1 MSTLTSSPAWQALIA
16 HKSVLEH
23 VTMRELFAKDAQ
35 RFTKMSREACGL
47 FVDYSK
53 HRTTDE
59 TLALLFALS
68 RGRDAYEGF
77 LGWLDSSGAVVLS
90 AIILAGVLYHTIT
103 WLRLTAHIQVVRL
116 GRRVLPRRLV
126 LAGLLTLWVAVSAIV
141 AYLHIW
147 L

>member
-1 MSTLTSSPAWQALIA
+1 MSVTQGGRSPVHVRPMPRTWWLRSRRYRRFAIRELTSVAVAAS
-16 HKSVLEH
+16 SVIL
-23 VTMRELFAKDAQ
+23 
-35 RFTKMSREACGL
+35 
-47 FVDYSK
+47 
-53 HRTTDE
+53 
-59 TLALLFALS
+59 LALLFALS
-68 RGRDAYEGF
+68 RDRDAYEGF

-141 AYLHIW
+141 AYLQIW

>member
-1 MSTLTSSPAWQALIA
+1 MSFTQGGRSPVYVRPMPRTWWLRTRRYRRFAIRELTSVAVAAS
-16 HKSVLEH
+16 SVIL
-23 VTMRELFAKDAQ
+23 
-35 RFTKMSREACGL
+35 
-47 FVDYSK
+47 
-53 HRTTDE
+53 
-59 TLALLFALS
+59 LALLFALS

>member
-1 MSTLTSSPAWQALIA
+1 MSGTQGGRSPVYVRPMPRTWWLRTRRYRRFASRELTSVAVAAS
-16 HKSVLEH
+16 SVIL
-23 VTMRELFAKDAQ
+23 
-35 RFTKMSREACGL
+35 
-47 FVDYSK
+47 
-53 HRTTDE
+53 
-59 TLALLFALS
+59 LALLFALS

>member
-1 MSTLTSSPAWQALIA
+1 MSGTQGGRSPVYVRPMPRTWWLRTRRYRRFAIRELTSVAVAAS
-16 HKSVLEH
+16 SVIL
-23 VTMRELFAKDAQ
+23 
-35 RFTKMSREACGL
+35 
-47 FVDYSK
+47 
-53 HRTTDE
+53 
-59 TLALLFALS
+59 LALLFALS

>member
-1 MSTLTSSPAWQALIA
+1 MSATQGGRSPVYVRPMPRTWWLRTRRYRRFAIRELTSVAVAAS
-16 HKSVLEH
+16 SVIL
-23 VTMRELFAKDAQ
+23 
-35 RFTKMSREACGL
+35 
-47 FVDYSK
+47 
-53 HRTTDE
+53 
-59 TLALLFALS
+59 LALLFALS

-90 AIILAGVLYHTIT
+90 AIILAGVVYHTIT

>member
-1 MSTLTSSPAWQALIA
+1 MSVPQGGRSPVYVRPMPRTWWLRTRRYRRFASRELTSVAVAA
-16 HKSVLEH
+16 CSVILL
-23 VTMRELFAKDAQ
+23 VF
-35 RFTKMSREACGL
+35 
-47 FVDYSK
+47 
-53 HRTTDE
+53 
-59 TLALLFALS
+59 LFALS
-68 RGRDAYEGF
+68 RGRGAYEGF
-77 LGWLDSSGAVVLS
+77 LDWLDSPSAVVLS

>member
-1 MSTLTSSPAWQALIA
+1 MSGTQGGRSPVYVRPMPRTWGLRTRRYRRLAIREFTSVAVAAS
-16 HKSVLEH
+16 SVIL
-23 VTMRELFAKDAQ
+23 
-35 RFTKMSREACGL
+35 
-47 FVDYSK
+47 
-53 HRTTDE
+53 
-59 TLALLFALS
+59 LALLFALS
-68 RGRDAYEGF
+68 RGRDVYEGF

-90 AIILAGVLYHTIT
+90 AVILAGVLYHTIT

>member
-1 MSTLTSSPAWQALIA
+1 MPRTWWLRTRRYRRFAIRELTSVAVTAS
-16 HKSVLEH
+16 SVIL
-23 VTMRELFAKDAQ
+23 
-35 RFTKMSREACGL
+35 
-47 FVDYSK
+47 
-53 HRTTDE
+53 
-59 TLALLFALS
+59 LALLFALS

-116 GRRVLPRRLV
+116 GRRVLPRHLV

>member
-1 MSTLTSSPAWQALIA
+1 MNGTQGGRSPLHVRPMPRMWWLRTSRYRRFASRELTSVAVAAS
-16 HKSVLEH
+16 SVIL
-23 VTMRELFAKDAQ
+23 
-35 RFTKMSREACGL
+35 
-47 FVDYSK
+47 
-53 HRTTDE
+53 
-59 TLALLFALS
+59 LALLFALS

-126 LAGLLTLWVAVSAIV
+126 LAGLLALWGAVSAIV

>member
-1 MSTLTSSPAWQALIA
+1 MSVPQDGRSPVYVRPMPRTWWLQTRRYRRFASRELTSVAVAA
-16 HKSVLEH
+16 CSVI
-23 VTMRELFAKDAQ
+23 
-35 RFTKMSREACGL
+35 
-47 FVDYSK
+47 
-53 HRTTDE
+53 
-59 TLALLFALS
+59 LLVFLVALS

-77 LGWLDSSGAVVLS
+77 LGWLDSPGAVVLS

>member
-1 MSTLTSSPAWQALIA
+1 MNGTQGGRSPLYVRPMPRTWWLQTSRYRRFASRELTSVAVAAS
-16 HKSVLEH
+16 SVIL
-23 VTMRELFAKDAQ
+23 
-35 RFTKMSREACGL
+35 
-47 FVDYSK
+47 
-53 HRTTDE
+53 
-59 TLALLFALS
+59 LALLFALS

-126 LAGLLTLWVAVSAIV
+126 LAGLLTLWVAMSAIV

>member
-1 MSTLTSSPAWQALIA
+1 MSGTQGGRSPVYVRPMPRTWWLRTRRYRQFAIRELTSVAVAAS
-16 HKSVLEH
+16 SVIL
-23 VTMRELFAKDAQ
+23 
-35 RFTKMSREACGL
+35 
-47 FVDYSK
+47 
-53 HRTTDE
+53 
-59 TLALLFALS
+59 LALLFALS

-103 WLRLTAHIQVVRL
+103 WLRLAAHIQVVRL

>member
-1 MSTLTSSPAWQALIA
+1 MSATQGGRSPVYVRPMPRTWWLQTRRYRRFASRELTSVAVAA
-16 HKSVLEH
+16 CSVILL
-23 VTMRELFAKDAQ
+23 VF
-35 RFTKMSREACGL
+35 
-47 FVDYSK
+47 
-53 HRTTDE
+53 
-59 TLALLFALS
+59 LFALS

-77 LGWLDSSGAVVLS
+77 LGWLDSPGAVVLS

-126 LAGLLTLWVAVSAIV
+126 LAGLLTLWVVVSAIV

>member
-1 MSTLTSSPAWQALIA
+1 MSGTQGGRSPVYVRPMPRTWWLRTRRYRRFASRELTSVAVAAS
-16 HKSVLEH
+16 SVIL
-23 VTMRELFAKDAQ
+23 
-35 RFTKMSREACGL
+35 
-47 FVDYSK
+47 
-53 HRTTDE
+53 
-59 TLALLFALS
+59 LALLFALS

-126 LAGLLTLWVAVSAIV
+126 LAGLLALWGAVSAIV